1 MNVLDTSNE
10 LDFLPF
16 EKWFQTVCDN
26 NRRCDIPKCWL
37 LRHTRCIVNMSWYKS
52 IVIGARLNF
61 FASRSFVRKIIR
73 TFASH
78 LTKVPVLIKSGA
90 LDERFSLWS
99 AKPAKAVRLRH
110 APHRKALSLLDS
122 TLIFLKHFCSLFSLL
137 SWLIFLLTSANCFFQ
152 ELENLRLFLN

>member
-110 APHRKALSLLDS
+110 APHRKSVES
-122 TLIFLKHFCSLFSLL
+122 
-137 SWLIFLLTSANCFFQ
+137 SWFNAYFF
-152 ELENLRLFLN
+152 ETFLFLVFFTFLIDFFVNVR